1 MIMFNIEQYL
11 KRFSKNL
18 NSLEGDKIKILEV
31 VKKYTKIEI
40 NISNLEIKNYVVFI
54 KTNAVGKNQI
64 FLNKN
69 KILEE
74 IMSENI
80 KIVDIK

>member
-1 MIMFNIEQYL
+1 MFNIEQYL

-18 NSLEGDKIKILEV
+18 KSLEGDKIKILEV
-31 VKKYTKIEI
+31 VKKHTKIEI

-74 IMSENI
+74 INSDNI